1 MAARPDLEQL
11 TVSGSTSA
19 GSENGIDQLLD
30 SLRCELHAAVDEIL
44 NRLVGPRATAEQL
57 DEDGPEI
64 RPADIF
70 GVWRYRWP
78 DGQEEEFSSGRWFA
92 VGAGPDPLRL
102 RLAWTTR
109 RAWGRDRERAIV
121 FQQVGGT
128 DSLTYYPLAEFVES
142 DRAGQF
148 ASSIPNPARP
158 RALLSA
164 GSEIPERF
172 RGASV
177 VRADEAFTS
186 IERGPSL
193 RLIVSQDDEIA
204 MVRHA
209 FWVGSVRGRI

>member
-1 MAARPDLEQL
+1 
-11 TVSGSTSA
+11 
-19 GSENGIDQLLD
+19 
-30 SLRCELHAAVDEIL
+30 VDEIL
-44 NRLVGPRATAEQL
+44 DRFVGPRGRAEQL

-64 RPADIF
+64 RPADMF

-78 DGQEEEFSSGRWFA
+78 DGQEEEFSSGRWYA
-92 VGAGPDPLRL
+92 VGAPPDRLRL

-121 FQQVGGT
+121 FQQVGGPE
-128 DSLTYYPLAEFVES
+128 SLTYYPLVEFVES

-148 ASSIPNPARP
+148 ASPIPNPARP

-193 RLIVSQDDEIA
+193 RLIVGQDDEIA

-209 FWVGSVRGRI
+209 CWVGSVRGRI